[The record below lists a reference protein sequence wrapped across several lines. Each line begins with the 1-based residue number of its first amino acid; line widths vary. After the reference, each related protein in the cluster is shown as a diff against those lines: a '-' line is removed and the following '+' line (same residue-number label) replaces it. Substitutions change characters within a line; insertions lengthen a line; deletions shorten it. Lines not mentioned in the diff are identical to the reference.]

1 MHLNIETIH
10 IAGTSLNE
18 SDSLYETRPH
28 NGNPKK
34 KAISPISPQTD
45 TSVPVNHKTTT
56 KTFIIKFLKKKY
68 IYTYM
73 YIYTEK

>member
-18 SDSLYETRPH
+18 SDSLYETKSHKR
-28 NGNPKK
+28 NPKK
-34 KAISPISPQTD
+34 KAISPISPRRD

-68 IYTYM
+68 KYTCM